1 MTMLYDK
8 TLRKK
13 ATNVSINS
21 ELLEKAKQN
30 KINLSSTLEKS
41 LEQILLAKE
50 KENWEANNKVAL
62 EEYNQKVINSGVFS
76 DSVRSF

>member
-50 KENWEANNKVAL
+50 KENWETNNKVAL
-62 EEYNQKVINSGVFS
+62 EEYNQKVIDSGVFS

>member
-62 EEYNQKVINSGVFS
+62 EEYNQKVVDSGVFS
-76 DSVRSF
+76 DSLRSF

>member
-50 KENWEANNKVAL
+50 KENWESNNKVAL
-62 EEYNQKVINSGVFS
+62 EEYNQKVIDSGVFS

>member
-62 EEYNQKVINSGVFS
+62 EEYNQKVIDSGVFS

>member
-62 EEYNQKVINSGVFS
+62 EEYNQKVVDSGVFS

>member
-62 EEYNQKVINSGVFS
+62 EEYNQKVVDSGVFG
-76 DSVRSF
+76 DSLRSF

>member
-62 EEYNQKVINSGVFS
+62 EEYNQKVLDSGVFS

>member
-50 KENWEANNKVAL
+50 KENWEANNNVAL
-62 EEYNQKVINSGVFS
+62 EEYNQKVVDSGVFS

>member
-62 EEYNQKVINSGVFS
+62 EEYNQKVIDSGVFS
-76 DSVRSF
+76 DSVRGF